1 MDLLNGMSKSTLSML
16 PLPDSLKSQGL
27 DIEFHWV
34 SESGKPS
41 RLSAG
46 GSIETTVSIRS
57 KAPGL
62 HCH

>member
-1 MDLLNGMSKSTLSML
+1 MDLLHGMSKSALKML

-41 RLSAG
+41 HLTAG
-46 GSIETTVSIRS
+46 GSIETIVSIRT
-57 KAPGL
+57 KVPGL
-62 HCH
+62 HYP